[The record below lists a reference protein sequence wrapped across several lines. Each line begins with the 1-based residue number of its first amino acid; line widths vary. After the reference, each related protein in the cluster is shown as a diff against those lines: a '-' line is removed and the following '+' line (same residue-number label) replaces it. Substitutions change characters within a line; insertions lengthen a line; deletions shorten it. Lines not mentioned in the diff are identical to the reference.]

1 MPLGF
6 HVKVADGTEECRVAE
21 NRSADDIQRDIE
33 KARASLAV
41 AVDQLAERTSPKR
54 IADQTKQNL
63 TEKAQSPAGKAVIG
77 GIGALVLL
85 LLIRRIRRRHA

>member
-1 MPLGF
+1 M
-6 HVKVADGTEECRVAE
+6 AE

-63 TEKAQSPAGKAVIG
+63 TEKAQSPTGKAVIG
-77 GIGALVLL
+77 GVGALILL
-85 LLIRRIRRRHA
+85 LVIRRIRRRRHS